1 MLTSLKKRCI
11 KSGGGT
17 TILKTFLILALFGIT
32 TFPTRAQS
40 LVINEIM
47 ASNQTTIADD
57 DGDYPDWIEIYN
69 AGVLPVNLVG
79 YGLSDSYNNPFKW
92 VFPEVIITPGQFLLV
107 WASNKN
113 RTNPDAPLHTNYA
126 ISAGGEEVI
135 LTHPNGTRISEIPPT
150 PMGSDISFGHQP
162 DASGNLVFFSNPTP
176 GASNDQQGFEDILAP
191 PTLSLASGYYNEEQ
205 TLMISHP
212 DPLAVI
218 YYTLDGNIPT
228 QESIPYE
235 GAINIEPQFS
245 NHTGIN
251 MIRTNPPEADPLG
264 FGWKEPGLY
273 PAKAT
278 VVRAAAFRESYFT
291 PAPATATYF
300 IGMEPPT
307 LPVASLAIDT
317 FHLFNHYDG
326 IYIPG
331 IDYETFGYGEG
342 FYGTPNANYFRRGE
356 LWEVPSFFSFFEE
369 GNEVLSENV
378 GVRIHG
384 GGTRAMPQKSLRIYA
399 RGGYGSDYLSHQFF
413 PNQSHSH
420 YKRMI
425 LRNAG
430 QDFFGPGT
438 HLRDGFIQKLVEP
451 IGVPIQ
457 DYRPAILYLNGEY
470 WGIQNLRERYD
481 RHYFERK
488 YGIPE
493 GQLELM
499 EDELI
504 VIEGSHEHFW
514 AMYNYIVD
522 NPLYDPDAYAY
533 IQTQMNVENFTDYN
547 IINIFS
553 GNIDW
558 PAHNL
563 KYFRRRTEYNPDAP
577 FGNDGRWHWALND
590 LDFGFSWSGLYS
602 YQYDMIAYVTD
613 PEGGGWPPNWP
624 WSTLLIRSLLENE
637 SFRNGFINRF
647 ADLLNTVF
655 QTDHML
661 AFLNE
666 TKAVIEPE
674 IGKHIDR
681 WAYPAATESQW
692 HINLNRLINFATNRP
707 SFQKTHIINHFELP
721 GTFNLT
727 LDVNSVSQGTVMV
740 NRLHLNASNPL
751 MPLFENYP
759 YTGEYFSGVPLPI
772 TAIPQ
777 PGFRLQKWV
786 CGNGEEFFENPL
798 YISRVEDLSL
808 TAIFEVDDTSSP
820 SITETQLSIFPNPA
834 TSRLFIAVPN
844 AHTGFQV
851 HILNL
856 QGRVVLSRE
865 FRHPQTEVELDISSL
880 GQGFYFIRLI
890 YEGKAHSAMFLKQ

>member
-1 MLTSLKKRCI
+1 MFNSLNNKTGRKKL
-11 KSGGGT
+11 SLLL
-17 TILKTFLILALFGIT
+17 LKALFVFIFSGLT
-32 TFPTRAQS
+32 ASYLQAQT

-47 ASNQTTIADD
+47 ASNQTTIADE
-57 DGDYPDWIEIYN
+57 DGDYPDWIEIHN
-69 AGVLPVNLVG
+69 AGDLPVNLAG
-79 YGLSDSYNNPFKW
+79 YGLSDNYNNPFNW
-92 VFPEVIITPGQFLLV
+92 VFPEVVITPGQFLLV

-176 GASNDQQGFEDILAP
+176 GASNDQQGFEDILDP
-191 PTLSLASGYYNEEQ
+191 PTLSLASGYYAEQQ
-205 TLMISHP
+205 TLVISHL

-228 QESIPYE
+228 QESTPYE
-235 GAINIEPQFS
+235 GAIIIEPQFS
-245 NHTGIN
+245 SNAGIN
-251 MIRTNPPEADPLG
+251 MIGTNPPETDPLG

-300 IGMEPPT
+300 IGMEPPS

-317 FHLFNHYDG
+317 FRLFNHYDG

-331 IDYETFGYGEG
+331 IDYETYGYGDG
-342 FYGTPNANYFRRGE
+342 WYGQPNANYYRRGE
-356 LWEVPSFFSFFEE
+356 LWEVPSYFSFFE
-369 GNEVLSENV
+369 GANEVLSDNV

-384 GGTRAMPQKSLRIYA
+384 GGTRALPQKSLRIYA
-399 RGGYGSDYLSHQFF
+399 RGGYGSDYLNHPFF
-413 PNQSHSH
+413 PNQQHNQ
-420 YKRMI
+420 YKRII

-457 DYRPAILYLNGEY
+457 DYRPTILYINGEY

-481 RHYFERK
+481 KYYFERK

-493 GQLELM
+493 NQLHFL
-499 EDELI
+499 EDYQ
-504 VIEGSHEHFW
+504 VVNEGSNAHFS
-514 AMYNYIVD
+514 AMINYIEQ
-522 NPLYDPDAYAY
+522 NPLSNPTAYSH
-533 IQTQMNVENFTDYN
+533 IQTQMNIENYTDYN
-547 IINIFS
+547 IINIFA

-563 KYFRRRTEYNPDAP
+563 KYFRRNINYNPNAAY
-577 FGNDGRWHWALND
+577 GNDGRWHWALND
-590 LDFGFSWSGLYS
+590 LDFGFGYSGLYN
-602 YQYDMIAYVTD
+602 QQFNMMAYVTD
-613 PEGGGWPPNWP
+613 PIGGEWPPNAP
-624 WSTLLIRSLLENE
+624 WSTFLIRSLLENE
-637 SFRNGFINRF
+637 SFKNGFINRF

-666 TKAVIEPE
+666 TKAMIEPE
-674 IGKHIDR
+674 IGKHIGR
-681 WAYPAATESQW
+681 WGYPAHNLAQW
-692 HINLNRLINFATNRP
+692 FTNLNRLVNFANNRP
-707 SFQKTHIINHFELP
+707 AIQKTHLINHFELT
-721 GTFNLT
+721 GTFELT
-727 LDVNSVSQGTVMV
+727 VNVNNMSQGTIMV

-751 MPLFENYP
+751 MPQFNGYP
-759 YTGEYFSGVPLPI
+759 WKGEYFSGVPLPI

-786 CGNGEEFFENPL
+786 NSNEEEFFENPL
-798 YISRVEDLSL
+798 YISPEENITY
-808 TAIFEVDDTSSP
+808 TAFFEFDDTSNP
-820 SITETQLSIFPNPA
+820 SLTETQLSIFPNPA
-834 TSRLFIAVPN
+834 TSRLFIAVPE
-844 AHTGFQV
+844 TPGFQL
-851 HILNL
+851 HILDF

-865 FRHPQTEVELDISSL
+865 FRHPQSEVELDISSL

-890 YEGKAHSAMFLKQ
+890 YEGKAHSARFLKQ